1 MTTAQLLKWIA
12 ARGVVLEAA
21 RGPVPSVADHI
32 AGEAIAGSWWKH
44 PRAQD
49 IFRLTRELRD
59 ADEIL
64 VCRLVNDKITFVHR
78 NVWPALVRLADR
90 FPAAGLARVEEVH
103 TAGGKHA
110 LRKTPFPKWVPA
122 AVLEEGEGME
132 EAGAEKML
140 KMIL

>member
-12 ARGVVLEAA
+12 GRGVVLEAA

-49 IFRLTRELRD
+49 IFRLTREVRD

-64 VCRLVNDKITFVHR
+64 VCRLVNGKITFVHR

-90 FPAAGLARVEEVH
+90 LPTAGLARVEEVH

-110 LRKTPFPKWVPA
+110 LRKTPFPKWVSA
-122 AVLEEGEGME
+122 EVLEAGEAMD
-132 EAGAEKML
+132 EAKAEKML